1 MHKYHAKIAFNLHFL
16 SQRLFVSSLLIIF
29 SMTVTGQDPV
39 TADTIRIKGVSIPL
53 DSLLQGNRKISE
65 DAVDQTIVYT
75 AEGYMKTDIRS
86 RKVYLVQN
94 AQVNYGTIELKADS
108 IVLDMETGSV
118 YATGRNDST
127 GKMAGKPHFKDGS
140 EEFDSKELT
149 YNFKSKKGV
158 IRNVTTEQEGGFLQS
173 QTTKRHEDGSLHI
186 NRSKFTTCDAEF
198 PHFYLALNRA
208 KVYPGEKIVSGP
220 AYMVVADIPLPLIV
234 PFGFFP
240 VQQRRASGL
249 IIPRYG
255 QEAGRGYFLSNG
267 GYYFAIN
274 DYFDLKFTGSAYTN
288 GNWLAD
294 AATTYRVRYRFSGS
308 FGFTYAN
315 NIDSYKGLPDYV
327 KSTNYSIN
335 WTHAQDA
342 KASPGSRFSASVR
355 MSSNG
360 YDRNNSYDVADH
372 VTTMRQSGISYSKTW
387 AGTPF
392 NFSASLNHTQNVQNK
407 TLHLNL
413 PKSSFTIARIYPL
426 KPRKP
431 VLKTR
436 WYQDLQM
443 QYTASFDNEIDTYDS
458 LLFTN
463 QVWKSMRTGFQ
474 HNIPVSLQIRPFRN
488 FSISPQLG
496 YSGVIFTHKI
506 EKRWD
511 PLYFDETR
519 NKIVPS
525 IVNDTTRGFFYGQ
538 ALIPSVSASF
548 NPALYGDYQ
557 FTRKGSRLQAIRH
570 VMRPSIGFSFRPD
583 LPGLS
588 TDMYKEVQ
596 YDSTGRM
603 REYSIFEGNIF
614 QTPSLGKR
622 SGSVSFNLANIVEA
636 KVFERNDTTG
646 KPKKIKLIENL
657 SLGTNYNLFS
667 DSLNWSP
674 VGLSFRTVL
683 AENINLQ
690 ATSSFTIYGL
700 SEKGV
705 TVSEL
710 AYLQGRGIMRM
721 TNLNVSID
729 MDLGAL
735 LRGKTKKAVQTGSAG
750 SAPRTAGADT
760 GVEGPSESAN
770 NLPLATKNLDEYGY
784 VSFDVPWSL
793 RMAYNFSYNKPT
805 FKTTISQQLTLS
817 GDVRLTPKTAI
828 NYSTGYDFAQDEITM
843 TRVGIS
849 RDLHCWEM
857 SFSWIPTG
865 YLRSWNFTIRA
876 KSGVLHD
883 LKYERKKDFHENY

>member
-16 SQRLFVSSLLIIF
+16 SQRLFVSSLLLIF
-29 SMTVTGQDPV
+29 SITAAGQEQLPP
-39 TADTIRIKGVSIPL
+39 DTIMIRGVSVPL
-53 DSLLQGNRKISE
+53 DSLIQGNRKISE

-127 GKMAGKPHFKDGS
+127 GTMAGKPHFKDGS
-140 EEFDSKELT
+140 EEFDSRELT

-249 IIPRYG
+249 IIPKYG
-255 QEAGRGYFLSNG
+255 QEARRGYFLSNG

-274 DYFDLKFTGSAYTN
+274 DYFDLKLTATAYTN
-288 GNWLAD
+288 GTWLAD
-294 AATTYRVRYRFSGS
+294 AATSYRVRYRFAGS
-308 FGFTYAN
+308 FGFSYAN
-315 NIDSYKGLPDYV
+315 NITSYKGLPDYG
-327 KSTNYSIN
+327 KTTNYRVS
-335 WTHAQDA
+335 WSHAQDS
-342 KASPGSRFSASVR
+342 KANPGSRFSANVN
-355 MSSNG
+355 MSSSG
-360 YDRNNSYDVADH
+360 YDRNNSYDIADH
-372 VTTMRQSGISYSKTW
+372 VTTTRQSGISYTRTW

-392 NFSASLNHTQNVQNK
+392 NFSSSINQSQNVQNK
-407 TLHLNL
+407 TIQLNL
-413 PKSSFTIARIYPL
+413 PKASFSVARIYPL

-436 WYQDLQM
+436 WYHDLQM
-443 QYTASFDNEIDTYDS
+443 QYTASLDNKIDTYDS
-458 LLFTN
+458 LLFTR
-463 QVWKSMRTGFQ
+463 QVWKSMQNGFK
-474 HNIPVSLQIRPFRN
+474 HDIPVSLQIRPFRN
-488 FSISPQLG
+488 FSISPQLR
-496 YSGVIFTHKI
+496 YSGVLYTQKI

-525 IVNDTTRGFFYGQ
+525 VVNDTTRGVFYGQ
-538 ALIPSVSASF
+538 ALTPSVSASF

-557 FTRKGSRLQAIRH
+557 FTRKDSRLQAIRH
-570 VMRPSIGFSFRPD
+570 VMRPSVGFSFSPE

-588 TDMYKEVQ
+588 TDMYRDVQ
-596 YDSTGRM
+596 YDTAGRV
-603 REYSIFEGNIF
+603 REYSIFEGSIF
-614 QTPSLGKR
+614 GTPSLGTR

-674 VGLSFRTVL
+674 VSLSFRTVL

-690 ATSSFTIYGL
+690 AGSSFTIYGL

-705 TVSEL
+705 TVTEL

-721 TNLNVSID
+721 TNLNMSID

-735 LRGKTKKAVQTGSAG
+735 LRGKTKKAGQQGSQG
-750 SAPRTAGADT
+750 SPPGTPGNDT
-760 GVEGPSESAN
+760 GAEGQSGQAN
-770 NLPLATKNLDEYGY
+770 NLPLANKNIDEYGY
-784 VSFDVPWSL
+784 IRFDVPWSL
-793 RMAYNFSYNKPT
+793 RMAYNFSYSKPT
-805 FKTTISQQLTLS
+805 FRTTISQQLTLS

-828 NYSTGYDFAQDEITM
+828 NYSTGYDFAQAEITS

-857 SFSWIPTG
+857 SFSWIPIG
-865 YLRSWNFTIRA
+865 YMRSWNFTIRA
-876 KSGVLHD
+876 KSGVLQD